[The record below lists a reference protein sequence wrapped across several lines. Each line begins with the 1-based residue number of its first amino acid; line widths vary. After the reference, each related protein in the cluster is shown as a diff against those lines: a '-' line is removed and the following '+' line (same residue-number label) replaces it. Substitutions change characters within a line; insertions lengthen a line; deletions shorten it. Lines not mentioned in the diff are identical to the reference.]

1 MKQKVVQQPII
12 YQAKNGAIEL
22 RGDVTHET
30 IWATQ
35 AQIASAFDI
44 DIRTVSE
51 HILNIYSD
59 SELKERSTLRNF
71 RIVQKEG
78 ARNVEREMNH
88 YNLDM
93 IISVGYRVNS
103 KRATQF
109 RIWATKTL
117 RDHITNGYT
126 INRKRIAKN
135 YDAFMKSV
143 TEIQTLLPG
152 STEIDSKKVI
162 DLIKEFAHTW
172 FSLDAYDRG
181 VFTGV
186 GVTKKT
192 LAVTSGDLLGSIE
205 LLKKELIRKGEASDL
220 FAVERTKQAIE
231 GIVGNI
237 LQSFNDEDV
246 YPSIE
251 EKAAHLLYFIVKN
264 HPFIDGNKRSGAFAF
279 VWFLNRAKRL
289 DSKKLSPDA
298 LTVLTLLIAES
309 APSKKDTI
317 IGLITLLLGK

>member
-1 MKQKVVQQPII
+1 MKQKVVQQSII

-22 RGDVTHET
+22 RGDVAHET

-35 AQIASAFDI
+35 EQIASAFEVNI
-44 DIRTVSE
+44 PTINE
-51 HILNIYSD
+51 HIKNIYSTGEL
-59 SELKERSTLRNF
+59 SENPTLRKF

-78 ARNVEREMNH
+78 RRKIERDMNH

-109 RIWATKTL
+109 RIWATRILKT
-117 RDHITNGYT
+117 HIVKGYT
-126 INRKRIAKN
+126 IDRKRIAKN

-143 TEIQTLLPG
+143 SEIQTLLPS
-152 STEIDSKKVI
+152 STEVDPKNVI

-172 FSLDAYDRG
+172 FSLDAYDRD

-186 GVTKKT
+186 GVTKKS
-192 LAVTSGDLLGSIE
+192 LVMTSDELLGDVD
-205 LLKKELIRKGEASDL
+205 LLKKELMRKGEASEL
-220 FAVERTKQAIE
+220 FAVERSKEAIE

-237 LQSFNDEDV
+237 LQSFGGEDV

-251 EKAAHLLYFIVKN
+251 QKAAHLLYFIVKN
-264 HPFIDGNKRSGAFAF
+264 HPFVDGNKRTGAFAF

-289 DSKKLSPDA
+289 DSKKLSPHA

-317 IGLITLLLGK
+317 IGLITMLLGK